1 MLHQLLTANLW
12 FLTLQAATPLLL
24 VSLGVYLPLRAGV
37 LNLGAEGVMLFGCF
51 GAVLLEAK
59 TGGSTALG
67 VLGGA
72 ATGALV
78 CTAFALLTVTLR
90 ANALVIGIALNF
102 LASGATVTASTAI
115 YGTAGTI
122 ATPNLA
128 ALPAWNIP
136 TVSSI
141 PWVGRVISGQTSLT
155 YISIVIAVALAWA
168 LAHTRW
174 GLTVRVTGSRP
185 EIADAMRRAV
195 SRTQWQTLVLG
206 GALIGLGGAQL
217 ALAAA
222 PQFTP
227 DMTAGRGFI
236 ALALALIAGR
246 HPIVLVPLA
255 ITFALFES
263 LGINLQQ
270 FGLPAELSS
279 AFPYVAIV
287 LLLLA
292 PKALQRFRAVGTPES
307 TTATQPAA
315 PAAAGGGG
323 NPALDADVLSE
334 TATPR

>member
-1 MLHQLLTANLW
+1 VLHQLITANLW

-24 VSLGVYLPLRAGV
+24 VSLGVYLPLRAGL

-72 ATGALV
+72 ATGAFV

-128 ALPAWNIP
+128 SLPTWNIP
-136 TVSSI
+136 AVSSI
-141 PWVGRVISGQTSLT
+141 PWLGDVISGQTSLT
-155 YISIVIAVALAWA
+155 YVSLVIAVVLAWV

-185 EIADAMRRAV
+185 EIADAMRRPV
-195 SRTQWQTLVLG
+195 SRTQWQTLALG

-227 DMTAGRGFI
+227 NMTAGRGFI

-279 AFPYVAIV
+279 ALPYVAIV

-292 PKALQRFRAVGTPES
+292 PKALQRLRTRHRPEN
-307 TTATQPAA
+307 TIATQATAKATAT
-315 PAAAGGGG
+315 GGS
-323 NPALDADVLSE
+323 NPAPDRNLLRES
-334 TATPR
+334 ATVR

>member
-1 MLHQLLTANLW
+1 MLHQLVTSDLW

-51 GAVLLEAK
+51 GAVLVEAK
-59 TGGSTALG
+59 TGGSTAFG
-67 VLGGA
+67 VLGGVA
-72 ATGALV
+72 LGALV
-78 CTAFALLTVTLR
+78 CAAFAWLTVSLR

-102 LASGATVTASTAI
+102 LAAGATVTASTAI
-115 YGTAGTI
+115 YGAAGTI
-122 ATPNLA
+122 ATPNLTPLPTWN
-128 ALPAWNIP
+128 LPA
-136 TVSSI
+136 VGSI
-141 PWVGRVISGQTSLT
+141 PWIGQVITGQTSLT
-155 YISIVIAVALAWA
+155 YISIVIAIVLAWA

-185 EIADAMRRAV
+185 DIANAMRRPV
-195 SRTQWQTLVLG
+195 GRTQWQTLVMG

-227 DMTAGRGFI
+227 DMTSGRGFI

-246 HPIVLVPLA
+246 RPIVLVPLA

-263 LGINLQQ
+263 LGISLQQ

-279 AFPYVAIV
+279 ALPYAAIV
-287 LLLLA
+287 ALLLA
-292 PKALQRFRAVGTPES
+292 PKALQRLRALRPGQD
-307 TTATQPAA
+307 TTAGQSAA
-315 PAAAGGGG
+315 PPIVGGGSDPDLEA
-323 NPALDADVLSE
+323 NVLSV
-334 TATPR
+334 TVTPR